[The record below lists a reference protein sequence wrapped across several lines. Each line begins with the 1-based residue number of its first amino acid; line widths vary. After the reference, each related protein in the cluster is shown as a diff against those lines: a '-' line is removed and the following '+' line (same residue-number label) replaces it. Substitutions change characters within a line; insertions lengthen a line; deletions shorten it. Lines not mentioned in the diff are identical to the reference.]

1 MENNLNIV
9 KSEFKELPNNIEAEQ
24 SVIGSILV
32 TNEIFDEISTII
44 SSINFYDPMH
54 QKIYNAIESLIY
66 KGMLANPITLKNY
79 FEDEKDD
86 LDVPEYLVKI
96 TKFSTSIRQAIEY
109 SKIIYDMFVRRE
121 LIKISEQTID
131 NAKITDLDSSGQN
144 IIENSERLLFDL
156 AEKGSFNSSLIKF
169 DDAMKQTIEMASA
182 AYKNEGGIVGVPTGL
197 RDLDDKL
204 GGLHQ
209 SDLIIIAGRPSMGKT
224 SLATNIAFN
233 AAKHIQDNQ
242 KKSSVAFFSLEMSS
256 EQLSTRILSEQARI
270 GSNDIRRGRIS
281 DEQFDQFLET
291 SKNIAELPLFIDE
304 TPAISIAA
312 MSNRARRIKRLH
324 GLDMIVVDYIQLMRG
339 TTYNKDGRV
348 QEISQITQG
357 LKAIAKE
364 LGVPV
369 VALSQLS
376 RQVEQRDDHKPQLA
390 DLRESGSIEQDADVV
405 MFVYREGYYLQRK
418 EPREATVE
426 HAEWQAKMNE
436 VAHLA
441 EIIIGK
447 QRHGPIGKVTLEFE
461 KDLQNLK
468 ILKLIKF
475 KYKTLMLTSLYENT
489 ILKNP
494 KFIILILFITLI
506 SFGYYSKDFRLDA
519 SSETLLI
526 EDDPDLEYLREI
538 TNRYGSKEFL
548 VLTYTPNEG
557 MISNT
562 SINNLLSLKYKIQS
576 LDWVHSVITL
586 LDIPL
591 LNNTDA
597 PLQERLKGFKTLK
610 DEDVDKNRGFKEILE
625 SPVFRNFVISESG
638 KTSGIIVNI
647 KQNPILEDIEN
658 RSKKEIDEHRDK
670 IKKQNHKNI
679 LEIRDVIKSYDD
691 VGKIYLGGIP
701 MIADDMMTFIKSDI
715 IVFGLG
721 VLLFIIATLWFVF
734 KK

>member
-1 MENNLNIV
+1 MENNLTIV
-9 KSEFKELPNNIEAEQ
+9 KEKFKELPNNIEAEQ

-44 SSINFYDPMH
+44 SNINFYDPMH

-79 FEDEKDD
+79 FEDEKDE
-86 LDVPEYLVKI
+86 LDIPEYLVKI
-96 TKFSTSIRQAIEY
+96 TKFSTSVRQAIEY

-131 NAKITDLDSSGQN
+131 SAKINDLDINGQN

-182 AYKNEGGIVGVPTGL
+182 AYKNEEGIVGVPTGL

-233 AAKHIQDNQ
+233 AAKYIQDNG
-242 KKSSVAFFSLEMSS
+242 KKSSIAFFSLEMSS

-324 GLDMIVVDYIQLMRG
+324 GLDMVVVDYIQLMRG
-339 TTYNKDGRV
+339 TTFNKDGRV

-376 RQVEQRDDHKPQLA
+376 RQVEQRDDHKPQLS

-461 KDLQNLK
+461 ERFT
-468 ILKLIKF
+468 KF
-475 KYKTLMLTSLYENT
+475 KDTQ
-489 ILKNP
+489 
-494 KFIILILFITLI
+494 
-506 SFGYYSKDFRLDA
+506 
-519 SSETLLI
+519 
-526 EDDPDLEYLREI
+526 
-538 TNRYGSKEFL
+538 
-548 VLTYTPNEG
+548 
-557 MISNT
+557 
-562 SINNLLSLKYKIQS
+562 IN
-576 LDWVHSVITL
+576 
-586 LDIPL
+586 
-591 LNNTDA
+591 
-597 PLQERLKGFKTLK
+597 
-610 DEDVDKNRGFKEILE
+610 
-625 SPVFRNFVISESG
+625 
-638 KTSGIIVNI
+638 
-647 KQNPILEDIEN
+647 
-658 RSKKEIDEHRDK
+658 
-670 IKKQNHKNI
+670 
-679 LEIRDVIKSYDD
+679 
-691 VGKIYLGGIP
+691 
-701 MIADDMMTFIKSDI
+701 
-715 IVFGLG
+715 
-721 VLLFIIATLWFVF
+721 
-734 KK
+734 